1 MSHLL
6 ASYRSQINQH
16 YLTAESDMIPHLLSY
31 LPDYDAAHIQQQARK
46 LVNALRANK
55 KRQTLIGAFLHEYQ
69 LNSAE
74 GRILMSLAEALLR
87 IPDIATQDLFLQ
99 EKLSTAD
106 WHKHLLQSDF
116 LLVNVATQALAVS
129 GKFEQTF
136 NASDDEHQQIFSR
149 LCQRL
154 GLPLIRTAIKQAM
167 QQLAYQFVMAE
178 SIENAMEKANQQ
190 HESLYSFDMLGESA
204 LTMADAE
211 RYFNAYAHAIEH
223 IAQHARQQDMATI
236 PGISI
241 KLSALYPRYEALQ
254 HQQAIPALRQ
264 KLLQLCQQARSA
276 HIGVTVDA
284 EESERLE
291 LSLSIFQSVL
301 TDDTLQGWS
310 GFGLAVQAYQKRAIS
325 TLHWLLA
332 LAKSQH
338 CIIPL
343 RLVKGAYWDSEIKRA
358 QVNGLTN
365 YPVFTHKAATDVSY
379 LACARF
385 MLANPQHFYPQF
397 ATHNAHTIAAILSMS
412 KQHPGYEFQRLFGM
426 GELLYQQPFHTQ
438 HSAIPCRV
446 YAPVGHYQELL
457 PYLIRRLLENGANTS
472 FINQLE
478 DRAFDIEKIIE
489 DPVIQ
494 LQQSPPAAAFL
505 TLPKDLFGKQR
516 INSAGIN
523 LPDLAVQSQVQQ
535 TLDRLKTQ
543 NWLAS
548 PLINGLPA
556 EGKRHKISNPANPD
570 ETVGSVILSDP
581 AMIEKAIDSAA
592 LAVKSW
598 RLSTASE
605 RAGFL
610 QNTADLL
617 EKNKFELVSLCVRE
631 AGKTIQDALAEV
643 REAVDFCRYYAQ
655 QSIRLFEQP
664 INLPGPTGEN
674 NVLKQ
679 YGRGVFVCISP
690 WNFPL
695 AIFTGQITAALAS
708 GNCVLAKPAS
718 QTPLIAMRC
727 IQLLHEAGIP
737 NNVLH
742 FLPGDGATVS
752 QYLLTDRRISGVA
765 FTGSSDTAQAINQ
778 RLAQRQDIIPLIAE
792 TGGQNVM
799 IADNSAYS
807 EQLIQDV
814 VQSAFNSAGQRCSSL
829 RVLFLPQET
838 ADTIIRRIIQ
848 VMQLLIIDD
857 PEHIAT
863 DMGPLINPE
872 AVKQLNQHV
881 SAMQKQAKVLCQITL
896 AGQQKNSRFFPP
908 TLIELDSFSQL
919 TEEHFG
925 PILHVIRYDSAKLN
939 TVIDEVN
946 HCGYGLTLGIHSRID
961 HTIHTIF
968 DNSKVGNIYINRNM
982 ISAVVGVQPFGGMG
996 LSGTGPK
1003 AGGPHYL
1010 SRFAIEQTVTTNTTA
1025 IGGNMSL
1032 LTRKH

>member
-1 MSHLL
+1 MKKTLELQKRKSLL
-6 ASYRSQINQH
+6 
-16 YLTAESDMIPHLLSY
+16 
-31 LPDYDAAHIQQQARK
+31 
-46 LVNALRANK
+46 
-55 KRQTLIGAFLHEYQ
+55 
-69 LNSAE
+69 E
-74 GRILMSLAEALLR
+74 G
-87 IPDIATQDLFLQ
+87 T
-99 EKLSTAD
+99 
-106 WHKHLLQSDF
+106 
-116 LLVNVATQALAVS
+116 
-129 GKFEQTF
+129 
-136 NASDDEHQQIFSR
+136 
-149 LCQRL
+149 
-154 GLPLIRTAIKQAM
+154 
-167 QQLAYQFVMAE
+167 
-178 SIENAMEKANQQ
+178 
-190 HESLYSFDMLGESA
+190 
-204 LTMADAE
+204 
-211 RYFNAYAHAIEH
+211 
-223 IAQHARQQDMATI
+223 
-236 PGISI
+236 PGI
-241 KLSALYPRYEALQ
+241 K
-254 HQQAIPALRQ
+254 
-264 KLLQLCQQARSA
+264 
-276 HIGVTVDA
+276 
-284 EESERLE
+284 
-291 LSLSIFQSVL
+291 
-301 TDDTLQGWS
+301 
-310 GFGLAVQAYQKRAIS
+310 
-325 TLHWLLA
+325 
-332 LAKSQH
+332 
-338 CIIPL
+338 
-343 RLVKGAYWDSEIKRA
+343 
-358 QVNGLTN
+358 
-365 YPVFTHKAATDVSY
+365 
-379 LACARF
+379 
-385 MLANPQHFYPQF
+385 
-397 ATHNAHTIAAILSMS
+397 
-412 KQHPGYEFQRLFGM
+412 
-426 GELLYQQPFHTQ
+426 
-438 HSAIPCRV
+438 
-446 YAPVGHYQELL
+446 
-457 PYLIRRLLENGANTS
+457 IR
-472 FINQLE
+472 
-478 DRAFDIEKIIE
+478 
-489 DPVIQ
+489 
-494 LQQSPPAAAFL
+494 
-505 TLPKDLFGKQR
+505 
-516 INSAGIN
+516 
-523 LPDLAVQSQVQQ
+523 
-535 TLDRLKTQ
+535 LDRLNRVLDMMISYQEQIPVSLSKDFGHRSPM
-543 NWLAS
+543 AS
-548 PLINGLPA
+548 KFTDVASVFDAVHFAKKGLKKWMKPEKRSASSPFNLVGAKAYIQYQPLG
-556 EGKRHKISNPANPD
+556 
-570 ETVGSVILSDP
+570 TVGV
-581 AMIEKAIDSAA
+581 
-592 LAVKSW
+592 
-598 RLSTASE
+598 
-605 RAGFL
+605 
-610 QNTADLL
+610 
-617 EKNKFELVSLCVRE
+617 
-631 AGKTIQDALAEV
+631 
-643 REAVDFCRYYAQ
+643 
-655 QSIRLFEQP
+655 
-664 INLPGPTGEN
+664 
-674 NVLKQ
+674 
-679 YGRGVFVCISP
+679 ISP

-737 NNVLH
+737 NDVLH